1 MEMLLAS
8 SSIGQATNRPTDRPN
23 SRRREPRRVCVWGK
37 ECQMLATELCVHCVR
52 APWGKGT
59 EDDIRLIRSCPTEN
73 DRVPSSF
80 YFKKSPLCVYVTYVR
95 TNVRV
100 SWHWADGA
108 LKIKAK
114 VGTKTT
120 RQTDRER
127 EKKKNLFKLFSLELR
142 GKSDLVFSFFLFF
155 SVTGYV
161 SFHLVNRVG
170 MGDDRVAALA

>member
-1 MEMLLAS
+1 
-8 SSIGQATNRPTDRPN
+8 
-23 SRRREPRRVCVWGK
+23 
-37 ECQMLATELCVHCVR
+37 
-52 APWGKGT
+52 
-59 EDDIRLIRSCPTEN
+59 
-73 DRVPSSF
+73 
-80 YFKKSPLCVYVTYVR
+80 
-95 TNVRV
+95 V

-127 EKKKNLFKLFSLELR
+127 KKKNLFKLFSLELR
-142 GKSDLVFSFFLFF
+142 GKSDLVFSFFLSFF

-170 MGDDRVAALA
+170 MGGGDLMTV